1 VLLFAAIVLFAVG
14 HFGRPEIDT
23 PTIMA
28 MAISCAVLYFLSIL
42 LHELGHA
49 MWARHERW
57 KVDKITLYGFGG
69 LAWVWPSGP
78 YASARGYFRVIAA
91 GPFVTVALILLFGA
105 AEAAGEA
112 LGWPRSVVDV
122 LGLLALG
129 NLALLLFNLAPALP
143 LDGGQ
148 MLLAW
153 LWRRSSW
160 GAEAA
165 NRTLRRTGTVCVYL
179 TVGVG
184 VVLLA
189 TGRLFAGYIVAVA
202 GIEIFFMASSYYSGM
217 MAAASA
223 RARPRRRRTEVVGDL
238 IRERELDVPEGSST
252 NDFLD
257 QVARARGLS
266 TRAFAVKRAG
276 ELVGYTSI
284 GLAHQAAEAQRDG
297 SVAEAMVRMD
307 EAIQLDPNT
316 SLAAALEQLPGVNDH
331 GIVVEDGRVTGIV
344 SRRAIAEALLE
355 PADAGRGR
363 TALAAPR

>member
-1 VLLFAAIVLFAVG
+1 LLFAGIVSFVVG
-14 HFGRPEIDT
+14 YFGRPEIDT

-28 MAISCAVLYFLSIL
+28 MAISCALLYFLSIL

-49 MWARHERW
+49 LWARHERW

-78 YASARGYFRVIAA
+78 YVSARGYFRVIAA
-91 GPFVTVALILLFGA
+91 GPLVTVALILLFGA
-105 AEAAGEA
+105 AEWAGEA

-129 NLALLLFNLAPALP
+129 NVALLLFNLTPVLP

-153 LWRRSSW
+153 LWRRSSY

-165 NRTLRRTGTVCVYL
+165 NRTLKRTGTVCIYL
-179 TVGVG
+179 MVGVG
-184 VVLLA
+184 IVLLA
-189 TGRLFAGYIVAVA
+189 TGRLFAGYIVAISGV
-202 GIEIFFMASSYYSGM
+202 EIFIMASSYYKGM
-217 MAAASA
+217 AAAASA
-223 RARPRRRRTEVVGDL
+223 TRPRRGRLLVGDL
-238 IRERELDVPEGSST
+238 IRGRELSVPEGSSV

-266 TRAFAVKRAG
+266 THAFAVIRDG

-284 GLAHQAAEAQRDG
+284 GLAHQAAEDQGDR
-297 SVAEAMVRMD
+297 SVADAMVRMD

-316 SLAAALEQLPGVNDH
+316 PLAAALEQLPDVSDQ

-344 SRRAIAEALLE
+344 SRRAIAEALLDAPE
-355 PADAGRGR
+355 ADRAR
-363 TALAAPR
+363 AAFTTPR